1 MNRNTNI
8 FNVEPTIEIQR
19 SKFKRHFNH
28 KTTFNTGDI
37 IPFYT
42 DLDVLPATTIKNK
55 TAIVLRL
62 NTPANPT
69 MDNLYLDTYYFKV
82 PYWTVWEHFK
92 RFMGENETGAWTQTT
107 EYTIPQITGSGDST
121 KPIDVHDINA
131 YMGSC
136 RQGIYS
142 SDAEWSALGVRAY
155 IRTYN
160 FWFRDQNLIAPVT
173 MYDDDTDRAFD
184 GTTLTGGTLLKAC
197 KFHDYFTACLPEP
210 EKSPTGAITTPL
222 GTEAPVIGSGKT
234 IGITD
239 GTDTNNT
246 GTAFGLSNGLLVNS
260 RSLYG
265 ADIGTT
271 FSTTDQ
277 VISGK
282 GFGVT
287 TDPTKSGLVA
297 DLTQATAA
305 TINALRL
312 AFATQRLYEKEAR
325 FGSRYH
331 EIIRSQYGV
340 NSPNASLHI
349 PEYLG
354 GCRQPINIE
363 TVLNNTGT
371 TTSPLGYTGAMSVTL
386 SINDDFTKSFDEH
399 CVLLGLAVIRADHTY
414 QQGQERQWSRKY
426 KLDFYYPTF
435 AHIGNQPVY
444 NKEIFQQGTS
454 DDNDV
459 FGYKE
464 AWAEYKY
471 KPNRI
476 SGMLNSDYS
485 AALDNWHYGDDYSS
499 LPVLSQNWIEEPYE
513 FVDRTLLVQSST
525 ADQFTADIEIEQ
537 TVAAP
542 MPVHCTPGLIDHF

>member
-121 KPIDVHDINA
+121 KPIGVHDINA

-222 GTEAPVIGSGKT
+222 GTSAPVILDET
-234 IGITD
+234 NT
-239 GTDTNNT
+239 TDTSKWVATDKTTIYGGLSDSAAQFYNGNLHISSELPATLDPNNT
-246 GTAFGLSNGLLVNS
+246 L
-260 RSLYG
+260 
-265 ADIGTT
+265 I
-271 FSTTDQ
+271 
-277 VISGK
+277 
-282 GFGVT
+282 
-287 TDPTKSGLVA
+287 A
-297 DLTQATAA
+297 DLTSATAA

-399 CVLLGLAVIRADHTY
+399 CVLLGLAVVRADHTY

-499 LPVLSQNWIEEPYE
+499 LPVLSQNWIEEPKE

>member
-55 TAIVLRL
+55 TAIILRL

-142 SDAEWSALGVRAY
+142 SNAEWSALGVRAY

-210 EKSPTGAITTPL
+210 EKSPTGAVTTPL
-222 GTEAPVIGSGKT
+222 GTKAEIKFDETGETLVKYQGGSPIINNVMSNMGGSNAEGKL
-234 IGITD
+234 
-239 GTDTNNT
+239 N
-246 GTAFGLSNGLLVNS
+246 
-260 RSLYG
+260 
-265 ADIGTT
+265 
-271 FSTTDQ
+271 
-277 VISGK
+277 ISGNLYN
-282 GFGVT
+282 F
-287 TDPTKSGLVA
+287 DNSSALYA
-297 DLTQATAA
+297 DLATATAA

-399 CVLLGLAVIRADHTY
+399 CVLLGLAVVRADHTY

-499 LPVLSQNWIEEPYE
+499 LPVLSQNWIEEPKE